1 MRVVAERREG
11 CADDAFGEALVAD
24 RRDVIDAET
33 APALGDEHIF
43 AALLQ
48 AVHPP
53 ARPLDDVAEFL
64 ERAALARAL
73 LVENPAEH
81 PILQYAVILLDLQ
94 FPVIGIGTVLQ
105 NDADH
110 RLRLVPF
117 GPQRT
122 LDYVSDSNGRA
133 SCMER
138 VG

>member
-73 LVENPAEH
+73 LVENPAAH
-81 PILQYAVILLDLQ
+81 PILQLAVILLDMQ
-94 FPVIGIGTVLQ
+94 FPVIGIGIALDRKST
-105 NDADH
+105 
-110 RLRLVPF
+110 RLN
-117 GPQRT
+117 
-122 LDYVSDSNGRA
+122 SSH
-133 SCMER
+133 
-138 VG
+138 